1 VQAPQL
7 PLITAEEAG
16 ELVVQGILHHQLLVV
31 TDTAVTEMIERHA
44 LDREGFLQA
53 QIAYLE
59 DQ

>member
-1 VQAPQL
+1 
-7 PLITAEEAG
+7 
-16 ELVVQGILHHQLLVV
+16 VVQGILHHQLLVV